1 MSGRKQFDV
10 EAALDRAMV
19 VFWQRGYA
27 EASLDLLGAATGLG
41 RGSLY
46 GTFGGKAALFRSC
59 LDRYSAVYSTQ
70 FELALKA
77 HPGEPAKAVQAFFG
91 VVLDRIADPA
101 VPDGC
106 LIAQSAAQVPL
117 LDGDSRSQVQTLLGT
132 QRARVREAL
141 AGPQV
146 DTEQIDDLASY
157 VVAVNQALAVMSR
170 AGSSDAELRSIARI
184 ATATVASALEDR

>member
-59 LDRYSAVYSTQ
+59 LDRYSAVYSSQ
-70 FELALKA
+70 FELALAA
-77 HPGEPAKAVQAFFG
+77 HPGQPVKAVQAFFG